1 MEKRIIAATT
11 AIALGCSM
19 SMAQEIATWSGD
31 RKAAVSFTFDDGAP
45 SQVSDA
51 GPTFDKYGYKA
62 TFNLVVNWNP
72 DWNGFQKMADNG
84 HEIASHSNSHGQNM
98 SGEEASSKSGIA
110 SHIKQ
115 KYGII
120 TVAYPNCN
128 VPNASAVTQNYIIG
142 RICNGSWQGQADIMG
157 KDGPSDWTKASA
169 LMTGTENG
177 IQGNGFT
184 DKMGQAL
191 NQGGWVAF
199 LTHGLQG
206 KQNGNAT
213 YSPTNLND
221 IENALKKAKDNDG
234 DYWVAPMGYVAMY
247 IKERKNSKVNKKS
260 GDANSITF
268 EVTHSIKDNVSAY
281 DYPLTIKIKNDN
293 NWTKVKATQGGADI
307 EAKIA
312 NGNILVDAV
321 PNAGDVVVSNGDA
334 SSTPASSS
342 SVAESS
348 SAATPASSANTPK
361 SSADTPKSSADTPKS
376 SNSNPWGPN
385 PWGQQ
390 SSSSTT
396 AIAGIEYEASVAVYN
411 ENGYITVRDA
421 QGLSIT
427 VFNSLGHKVSET
439 RGLGCEQKVYT
450 GAKGMYIVKVGSR
463 VFKTKLQ

>member
-31 RKAAVSFTFDDGAP
+31 RKAAASFTFDDSAP
-45 SQVSDA
+45 SHVSDV
-51 GPTFDKYGYKA
+51 GPAFDSYGFKA
-62 TFNLVVNWNP
+62 TFNLVTNWGM
-72 DWNGFQKMADNG
+72 DGFQGLADNG
-84 HEIASHSNSHGQNM
+84 HEIASHTNSHNG
-98 SGEEASSKSGIA
+98 SGAVYNEEASSKQKINEN
-110 SHIKQ
+110 IKQ
-115 KYGII
+115 KYGCI
-120 TVAYPNCN
+120 TMAYPNCK
-128 VPNASAVTQNYIIG
+128 VPDANAVRQNYIAG
-142 RICNGSWQGQADIMG
+142 RICNGSWDGMG
-157 KDGPSDWTKASA
+157 DNMSKDGPSDWTKVPAI
-169 LMTGTENG
+169 MTGD
-177 IQGNGFT
+177 QGTNDFKGEIS
-184 DKMGQAL
+184 KVA
-191 NQGGWVAF
+191 NSGGWVMF
-199 LTHGLQG
+199 VTHGLQG
-206 KQNGNAT
+206 KNNNGYAS
-213 YSPTNLND
+213 YSPTPLSA
-221 IENALKKAKDNDG
+221 ITDG
-234 DYWVAPMGYVAMY
+234 LEYCKNNNIWAAPFGFVAMY
-247 IKERKNSKVNKKS
+247 VKERKASKVNKKS

-268 EVTHSIKDNVSAY
+268 EVTHSIADNVSKY

-293 NWTKVKATQGGADI
+293 NWTKVKATQAGADI
-307 EAKIA
+307 EASIKD
-312 NGNILVDAV
+312 GNILVDAV
-321 PNAGDVVVSNGDA
+321 PNAGDVVVSNADA

-342 SVAESS
+342 SIAESS
-348 SAATPASSANTPK
+348 SAATPASSANTP
-361 SSADTPKSSADTPKS
+361 ASSADTPKS

-427 VFNSLGHKVSET
+427 VFNSLGHKVRET